1 MECNHIGIFVAVSL
15 PVVNNAIVAEKHQ
28 CIKHR
33 LYVDVLAVFF
43 FRDKV
48 YPRFIVGSTIHL
60 FEEHLT
66 RHQTAT
72 IFVGSI
78 GPTTGR
84 LEKAVVPR
92 TEVRGV
98 VPHRINIST
107 RHRVAGIAVCTLT
120 SVAHRYAHKH
130 FSVFI
135 QTGVK
140 AVVGVHQFVLTNVR
154 TNELDVG
161 SRDTHG
167 GELGV
172 CGISAARLLR
182 IQEKF

>member
-15 PVVNNAIVAEKHQ
+15 PVVNNAIVSEKHQ
-28 CIKHR
+28 CIEHR
-33 LYVDVLAVFF
+33 LYVNVLAVFF

-72 IFVGSI
+72 VFVGSI

-98 VPHRINIST
+98 VPHRINVGT
-107 RHRVAGIAVCTLT
+107 RHRVGGIAVCTLT

-130 FSVFI
+130 LSVFI

-140 AVVGVHQFVLTNVR
+140 SVVGVHQFVLAHVR
-154 TNELDVG
+154 TNELNIG
-161 SRDTHG
+161 SRNSHS
-167 GELGV
+167 GELGIRR
-172 CGISAARLLR
+172 ISAARLLR